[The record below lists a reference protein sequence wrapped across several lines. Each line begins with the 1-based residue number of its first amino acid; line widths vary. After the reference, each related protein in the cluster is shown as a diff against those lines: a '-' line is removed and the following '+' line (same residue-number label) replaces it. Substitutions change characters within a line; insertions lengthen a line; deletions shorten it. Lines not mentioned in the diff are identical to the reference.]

1 MMTRNKSI
9 MMGTMLGILFMV
21 SMLFLATAE
30 AQNLGTPGTNHYGGS
45 HNGIGGCSKDGKW
58 CWNIHIDQPHGHKPW
73 PREVWGRD
81 AIRLM
86 SNSQIVQANMNHYG
100 IMYLGVYDRDGWH
113 WDCQVN
119 PQRNRYSCRLD
130 F

>member
-1 MMTRNKSI
+1 MMNRNKSVR
-9 MMGTMLGILFMV
+9 MGTMLGILFMV

-30 AQNLGTPGTNHYGGS
+30 AQNLGPPGPNHYGGS

-81 AIRLM
+81 AIRVM
-86 SNSQIVQANMNHYG
+86 SGGQIVHTQMTHYG
-100 IMYLGVYDRDGWH
+100 IIYLGVYDHAGWH

-119 PQRNRYSCRLD
+119 PRRNRYSCHLSH
-130 F
+130 